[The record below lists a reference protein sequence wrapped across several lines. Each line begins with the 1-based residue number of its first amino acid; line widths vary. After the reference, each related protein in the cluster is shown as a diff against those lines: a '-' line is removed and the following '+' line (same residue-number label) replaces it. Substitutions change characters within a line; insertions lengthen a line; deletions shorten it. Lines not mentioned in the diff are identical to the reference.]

1 MIPQPLL
8 DLLHTGVSVMIGTRD
23 EALMP
28 ECTRAWGIRVEPDG
42 ASVTVFVT
50 ETISRRTLANLR
62 ENGRIA
68 ITCTRPSDHTACQLK
83 GTVRLIRPA
92 DPRDEEPRSR
102 WKREFFSELMAVGV
116 PAELCE
122 ALITDPVLAVEVDVQ
137 AAFGQTPGPGAGDK
151 A

>member
-8 DLLHTGVSVMIGTRD
+8 DLLDTGVSVMIGTRD
-23 EALMP
+23 AALTP
-28 ECTRAWGIRVEPDG
+28 ECTRAWGIRVEPDR
-42 ASVTVFVT
+42 SMVTVFVT

-62 ENGRIA
+62 ANGRIA

-83 GTVRLIRPA
+83 GTVRLIRQA
-92 DPRDEEPRSR
+92 DPRDEEHKNR
-102 WKREFFSELMAVGV
+102 WKREFFSEIMAVGV

-122 ALITDPVLAVEVDVQ
+122 ALITDPILAVEVDVQ
-137 AAFGQTPGPGAGDK
+137 EAFGQTPGPGAGDK

>member
-1 MIPQPLL
+1 MIPQALL
-8 DLLHTGVSVMIGTRD
+8 DLLETGVSVMVGTRD
-23 EALMP
+23 DALMP
-28 ECTRAWGIRVEPDG
+28 ECTRAWGIRVEPDRS
-42 ASVTVFVT
+42 SVTVFLT
-50 ETISRRTLANLR
+50 ETISRKTLANLR

-83 GTVRLIRPA
+83 GAVRLIRPA
-92 DPRDEEPRSR
+92 DQRDEGHRHR

-122 ALITDPVLAVEVDVQ
+122 ALITDPALAVEVDVQ
-137 AAFGQTPGPGAGDK
+137 ESFGQTPGPGAGDR

>member
-8 DLLHTGVSVMIGTRD
+8 DLLDTGVSIMIGTRD

-28 ECTRAWGIRVEPDG
+28 ECTRAWGIRVEPNG
-42 ASVTVFVT
+42 ASVTVFVA

-62 ENGRIA
+62 KNGRIA
-68 ITCTRPSDHTACQLK
+68 VTCTRPSDHTACQLK

-92 DPRDEEPRSR
+92 DPRDEEQRSR
-102 WKREFFSELMAVGV
+102 WKRAFFSELMAIGV
-116 PAELCE
+116 PAELCA

-137 AAFGQTPGPGAGDK
+137 EAFGQTPGPGAGDK
-151 A
+151 T

>member
-8 DLLHTGVSVMIGTRD
+8 DLLDTGVSVMIGTRD
-23 EALMP
+23 AALMP
-28 ECTRAWGIRVEPDG
+28 ECTRAWGIRVEPDR

-50 ETISRRTLANLR
+50 EPTSRRTLTNLR

-83 GTVRLIRPA
+83 GRVRLIRPSGQ
-92 DPRDEEPRSR
+92 RDEEPRGR
-102 WKREFFSELMAVGV
+102 WKRKFYSELMAVGV
-116 PAELCE
+116 PAQLCE

-137 AAFGQTPGPGAGDK
+137 ESFGQTPGPGAGDK
-151 A
+151 T